1 MRPPSPPKSLG
12 IIALLSL
19 GVLTLLALYL
29 GSSYQDQSRLA
40 TANAR
45 NLAAVLEARLN
56 LTLRRTQATLESL
69 AQEIPLESLRISART
84 GYATELHQKL
94 ARLAGHFPEVTGL
107 RIIDR
112 EGNLLYI
119 SERADLGVPPSALGR
134 SYYDALKQNPSQPIF
149 FSEVTLGRISNRQQL
164 YAAVAI
170 RDARGGFAGIAMAP
184 LELDYLATLIN
195 AIDIGPNGVVT
206 WRRSDDARLV
216 MRIPAKPNSVNQPI
230 GSGNPLHARIEQGDQ
245 EGVVHF
251 EAALDKIDRIYAFK
265 RVGGYPFY
273 VAVGLACDDFLAQW
287 RRTAILVGAS
297 VLLGLA
303 AVILMLRRR
312 MRSEASLQEAA
323 ARLAESNERHQ
334 SLLQAMDEGICS
346 LSRDGDI
353 AFVNPACRHILQA
366 DTPALV
372 RARLATLIPQPPHNT
387 PNDHSP
393 PSDLWATIR
402 QAATHGARLDALDA
416 ELPHPDGNR
425 ILHLM
430 FYPVREGEA
439 ANGGVLL
446 LSDVTAQREAVSA
459 QQRYRAELERTV
471 AERTHELLEAKTAA
485 EAANVAKS
493 AFLANMSHEIRT
505 PLNAISGMTHLLRRD
520 GVTQKQEDR
529 LNKIETASEHLLD
542 VINAILDLSKID
554 AGKFTLDISEVH
566 LGALVANVVSLLND
580 RASAKDIR
588 VSTQVSLP
596 AARLQGDPTR
606 LQQALINYVGNAIKF
621 TNQGD
626 IRIQIT
632 TEAEGDHDCLIRFA
646 VTDSG
651 IGIAADVLPRL
662 FNSFEQAD
670 NSTTRKYGGT
680 GLGLAITRK
689 LAELMGGEVGVESTP
704 GRGSTFWFS
713 ARLQKLPAQ
722 AAQPNPVNRLPAEAQ
737 LLDRHAGKRVL
748 LVEDDPVNRDV
759 TLGLLTH
766 AGLAVDIAEDGVQ
779 AVRLAT
785 TQIYDLVLMD
795 LQMPNMDGLE
805 ATRQIRRLPG
815 WNTPPIL
822 AMTANVYPE
831 DKQRCLAAGM
841 DDFIPKPV
849 PPVLLFEA
857 LLEYLERP

>member
-1 MRPPSPPKSLG
+1 MRPPYPPKSLG

-19 GVLTLLALYL
+19 GVLTLLAFYL
-29 GSSYQDQSRLA
+29 GSSYRDQSQLA
-40 TANAR
+40 TAHAR

-69 AQEIPLESLRISART
+69 AKEIPPEALRISART

-94 ARLAGHFPEVTGL
+94 ARLAGHFPAITGL

-119 SERADLGVPPSALGR
+119 SERVELGVPPSARDR
-134 SYYDALKQNPSQPIF
+134 SYYEALRQNPAQPIF

-170 RDARGGFAGIAMAP
+170 RDAQGGFAGIAMAP

-216 MRIPAKPNSVNQPI
+216 MRIPAKPDSVNQPI
-230 GSGNPLHARIEQGDQ
+230 NSSNPLHARIEQGDQ

-265 RVGGYPFY
+265 QVAGYPFY
-273 VAVGLACDDFLAQW
+273 VAVGLACNDFLAQW
-287 RRTAILVGAS
+287 RRTAVLVGAS

-303 AVILMLRRR
+303 AVILMLLRR
-312 MRSEASLQEAA
+312 MRSEASLREAA

-346 LSRDGDI
+346 LTRDGDI
-353 AFVNPACRHILQA
+353 TFMNPACLRILEAA
-366 DTPALV
+366 DTPTV
-372 RARLATLIPQPPHNT
+372 RARLATLIPQAKDSAHN
-387 PNDHSP
+387 
-393 PSDLWATIR
+393 DLWAAIQ
-402 QAATHGARLDALDA
+402 QAASTGARLDAFDA

-430 FYPVREGEA
+430 FYPVREGETT
-439 ANGGVLL
+439 NGGVLL
-446 LSDVTAQREAVSA
+446 LSDVTAQREAISA
-459 QQRYRAELERTV
+459 QQRYRTELERTV
-471 AERTHELLEAKTAA
+471 AERTHELLDAKTAA

-529 LNKIETASEHLLD
+529 LNKIEAASEHLLD

-588 VSTQVSLP
+588 ISTQVSLP

-626 IRIQIT
+626 IRIQVS
-632 TEAEGDHDCLIRFA
+632 TEDEGDNDCLIRFA

-713 ARLQKLPAQ
+713 ARLQKLTAQ
-722 AAQPNPVNRLPAEAQ
+722 ATQPTTVSRLPAEAQ

-785 TQIYDLVLMD
+785 AQIYDLVLMD

-805 ATRQIRRLPG
+805 ATHQIRRLPG

-857 LLEYLERP
+857 LLEYLES

>member
-1 MRPPSPPKSLG
+1 MAEAPLTRAHVLNV
-12 IIALLSL
+12 
-19 GVLTLLALYL
+19 VLT
-29 GSSYQDQSRLA
+29 
-40 TANAR
+40 
-45 NLAAVLEARLN
+45 
-56 LTLRRTQATLESL
+56 
-69 AQEIPLESLRISART
+69 
-84 GYATELHQKL
+84 
-94 ARLAGHFPEVTGL
+94 
-107 RIIDR
+107 
-112 EGNLLYI
+112 
-119 SERADLGVPPSALGR
+119 
-134 SYYDALKQNPSQPIF
+134 
-149 FSEVTLGRISNRQQL
+149 
-164 YAAVAI
+164 YAAVASLWI
-170 RDARGGFAGIAMAP
+170 LLSDKAVLLVTADPDEMVRISMFKGWAFVAVTSLLLYFLLNRYWGRYTAALTEQINALKLIETVADSSSDAIFAKDMDGRYLVFNQAASNFVGKPAKAVIGRDDLAIFPREQAE
-184 LELDYLATLIN
+184 ELLATN
-195 AIDIGPNGVVT
+195 
-206 WRRSDDARLV
+206 RRV
-216 MRIPAKPNSVNQPI
+216 IAKGI
-230 GSGNPLHARIEQGDQ
+230 IETL
-245 EGVVHF
+245 F
-251 EAALDKIDRIYAFK
+251 EQL
-265 RVGGYPFY
+265 
-273 VAVGLACDDFLAQW
+273 
-287 RRTAILVGAS
+287 
-297 VLLGLA
+297 
-303 AVILMLRRR
+303 
-312 MRSEASLQEAA
+312 
-323 ARLAESNERHQ
+323 
-334 SLLQAMDEGICS
+334 
-346 LSRDGDI
+346 
-353 AFVNPACRHILQA
+353 
-366 DTPALV
+366 DTPAGRKTFHVTKGPL
-372 RARLATLIPQPPHNT
+372 R
-387 PNDHSP
+387 
-393 PSDLWATIR
+393 
-402 QAATHGARLDALDA
+402 
-416 ELPHPDGNR
+416 DGEGR
-425 ILHLM
+425 IIGT
-430 FYPVREGEA
+430 FGISR
-439 ANGGVLL
+439 
-446 LSDVTAQREAVSA
+446 DVTERMLFENELQRH
-459 QQRYRAELERTV
+459 RKHLEDLV
-471 AERTHELLEAKTAA
+471 AERTADLAQAKASA
-485 EAANVAKS
+485 ESASLAKGS
-493 AFLANMSHEIRT
+493 FLANMSHEIRT
-505 PLNAISGMTHLLRRD
+505 PLTAITSLAHLIRR
-520 GVTQKQEDR
+520 GELSPAQQEQ
-529 LNKIETASEHLLD
+529 LAKLEAASYHLLD

-713 ARLQKLPAQ
+713 ARLQKFTAQ
-722 AAQPNPVNRLPAEAQ
+722 AAQPTTVSRLPAEAQ

-785 TQIYDLVLMD
+785 AQIYDLVLMD

-857 LLEYLERP
+857 LLEYLES

>member
-45 NLAAVLEARLN
+45 NLTAVLEARLN

-69 AQEIPLESLRISART
+69 AQEVPLESLRISART

-119 SERADLGVPPSALGR
+119 SERADLGVPPNALGR

-230 GSGNPLHARIEQGDQ
+230 GNGNPLHARIEQGDQ

-273 VAVGLACDDFLAQW
+273 VAVGLASDDFLAQW
-287 RRTAILVGAS
+287 RLTALLVGAS

-372 RARLATLIPQPPHNT
+372 RARLATLIPQPPQNGH
-387 PNDHSP
+387 
-393 PSDLWATIR
+393 SDLWATIR
-402 QAATHGARLDALDA
+402 QAASHGARLDALDA

-439 ANGGVLL
+439 THGGVLL

-459 QQRYRAELERTV
+459 QQRYRAEL
-471 AERTHELLEAKTAA
+471 ERTHELLEAKTAA

-566 LGALVANVVSLLND
+566 LGALVANVVSLLNE

-713 ARLQKLPAQ
+713 ARLQKLTAQ
-722 AAQPNPVNRLPAEAQ
+722 ATQPSTVSRLPAEAQ

-785 TQIYDLVLMD
+785 AQIYDLVLMD

-805 ATRQIRRLPG
+805 ATRQVRRLPG

-857 LLEYLERP
+857 LLEYLES

>member
-1 MRPPSPPKSLG
+1 MRPPYPPKSLG

-19 GVLTLLALYL
+19 GVLTLLAFYL
-29 GSSYQDQSRLA
+29 GSSYRDQSQLA
-40 TANAR
+40 TAHAR

-56 LTLRRTQATLESL
+56 LTLRRTHATLESL
-69 AQEIPLESLRISART
+69 AKEIPPEALRISART

-112 EGNLLYI
+112 DGNLLYI
-119 SERADLGVPPSALGR
+119 SERVELGVPPSARDR
-134 SYYDALKQNPSQPIF
+134 SYYDALRQNPAQPIF
-149 FSEVTLGRISNRQQL
+149 FSEVTLGRISNRQQI

-170 RDARGGFAGIAMAP
+170 RDDQGSFAGIAMAP

-216 MRIPAKPNSVNQPI
+216 MRIPARPESVNQPI
-230 GSGNPLHARIEQGDQ
+230 NSSNPLHARIEQGDQ

-265 RVGGYPFY
+265 QVAGYPFY
-273 VAVGLACDDFLAQW
+273 VAVGLACNDFLAQW
-287 RRTAILVGAS
+287 RRTAVLVGAS

-303 AVILMLRRR
+303 AVILMLLRR
-312 MRSEASLQEAA
+312 MRSEASLREAA

-346 LSRDGDI
+346 LTRDGDI
-353 AFVNPACRHILQA
+353 AFVNPACYLILQA
-366 DTPALV
+366 DNPAIV
-372 RARLATLIPQPPHNT
+372 RARLATLIPQAQHGDQ
-387 PNDHSP
+387 NDHSP
-393 PSDLWATIR
+393 PNDLWAAIQ
-402 QAATHGARLDALDA
+402 QAASTGARLDAFDA

-529 LNKIETASEHLLD
+529 LNKIETASEHLLE
-542 VINAILDLSKID
+542 VINAILDLSKIE

-588 VSTQVSLP
+588 ISTQVSLP

-626 IRIQIT
+626 IRIQVS
-632 TEAEGDHDCLIRFA
+632 TEDEGDNDCLIRFA

-689 LAELMGGEVGVESTP
+689 LAELMDGEVGVESIP

-713 ARLQKLPAQ
+713 ARLQKLTTQ
-722 AAQPNPVNRLPAEAQ
+722 AVQANPGTRLPAEAQ
-737 LLDRHAGKRVL
+737 LLDRHAGKHIL

-766 AGLAVDIAEDGVQ
+766 AGLAVDIAEDGMQ
-779 AVRLAT
+779 ALRLAH
-785 TQIYDLVLMD
+785 TQLYDLVLMD

-805 ATRQIRRLPG
+805 ATRQIRQLPG